1 MKWLTSI
8 LLIPALLVIGCGKSS
23 KVNAPSSPTTTWNP
37 GPGWGSS
44 TVSGDS
50 PTNDIVSFVNQR
62 AAEDDLLGRGE
73 PFAASVEEVV
83 VPIVEALESRAQY
96 TTEWLLAEYP
106 NSGAFIDPLF
116 PEVIWVDEIPK
127 GVREESGIPV
137 MFRHKGQPHLGNTT
151 FYAGME
157 VAEVFSWW
165 QNPRKWTLDEYS
177 SVAATLIAG
186 YFAYDQYI
194 KSDSAGPPNA
204 SGEFSVGPSGVTG
217 DFEGVNGTV
226 NATFTTTKTEGEEA
240 SESTTSTFVIE
251 QKP

>member
-1 MKWLTSI
+1 MKWLTFI
-8 LLIPALLVIGCGKSS
+8 LLIPALLVTGCGKSS
-23 KVNAPSSPTTTWNP
+23 KVNAPSSPTTTWSP

-44 TVSGDS
+44 TVSGAS
-50 PTNDIVSFVNQR
+50 PTHDRVGGVANAQAQD
-62 AAEDDLLGRGE
+62 E
-73 PFAASVEEVV
+73 SVVDVV
-83 VPIVEALESRAQY
+83 VAALETPKDKAIA
-96 TTEWLLAEYP
+96 TAAWLLKEFP
-106 NSGAFIDPLF
+106 SSGARVDSLF
-116 PEVIWVDEIPK
+116 PDSITVDEIPVAVKERVNVPVNFAYK
-127 GVREESGIPV
+127 GNAVE
-137 MFRHKGQPHLGNTT
+137 KTT

-204 SGEFSVGPSGVTG
+204 SGTLSVGPGGVTG

-226 NATFTTTKTEGEEA
+226 TATFSTTKTEGEEA
-240 SESTTSTFVIE
+240 SESTTSTLVIE
-251 QKP
+251 QLP